1 MRRVGH
7 IIGRRGWREGGG
19 ALVLALCVLG
29 MAACRTVSKTDGH
42 HLYST
47 PKYGSDRFVVVRGY
61 TIHYVEAGEGSPLLL
76 IPGAFTTYRTWNR
89 VLPGLMLHNRVL
101 AVDYLGVGD
110 SDKPEQGFGYT
121 VEEQADVMAEL
132 IAALGLGRVNVMGAS
147 YGGAVALNLA
157 ARYPDLV
164 ERVVC
169 IEGGALITPEML
181 NYSRLGALVEW
192 PVLGDI
198 IWGFMQSGLFDGATA
213 RSIMGPAWDGLSPAE
228 RQEIVGVFSANIHT
242 VSRSSWA
249 GIYRVI
255 THRIDFM
262 DALDRTR
269 VPMLYLYG
277 EDSKY
282 RAVAEMNARHFER
295 HNPSIEVIAF
305 RGGIHDLQLQYP
317 GEVSRIVERFLGTTP
332 ADGVAARSAA
342 AAGGAGTPA
351 PGTRLYEQMQIENRV
366 LETDWSLYD
375 TDHDELRHAADD
387 PGSPLI
393 RTAVVSA
400 TD

>member
-1 MRRVGH
+1 MGSVWRA
-7 IIGRRGWREGGG
+7 IGRTRWRQGGG
-19 ALVLALCVLG
+19 ALALALCVLG
-29 MAACRTVSKTDGH
+29 AVGCSSVVQNGEHRV
-42 HLYST
+42 YSN
-47 PKYGSDRFVVVRGY
+47 PEYGSDQFVLVRGY
-61 TIHYVEAGEGSPLLL
+61 TIHYVEAGEGQPLLL

-89 VLPGLMLHNRVL
+89 VLPELMLHNRVL

-110 SDKPEQGFGYT
+110 SDKPERGFGYT

-132 IAALGLGRVNVMGAS
+132 IGALGLSRVNVMGAS

-198 IWGFMQSGLFDGATA
+198 VWGFMKSGLFDEATA
-213 RSIMGPAWDGLSPAE
+213 RSIMGAAWDELSPAE
-228 RQEIVGVFSANIHT
+228 RQEVVGVFSANLHT
-242 VSRSSWA
+242 VSRASWI
-249 GIYRVI
+249 GIYRAI
-255 THRIDFM
+255 TNRIDFM
-262 DALDRTR
+262 QALDWVR

-282 RAVAEMNARHFER
+282 RAVAEMNARHFKR
-295 HNPSIEVIAF
+295 HNPNIEVISL

-317 GEVSRIVERFLGTTP
+317 GEVSRIVQRFLDPTL
-332 ADGVAARSAA
+332 ADGVTARSAA
-342 AAGGAGTPA
+342 APGGGGDAGIGGDRTWGLRRAGAP
-351 PGTRLYEQMQIENRV
+351 
-366 LETDWSLYD
+366 
-375 TDHDELRHAADD
+375 
-387 PGSPLI
+387 
-393 RTAVVSA
+393 
-400 TD
+400 

>member
-1 MRRVGH
+1 MRCVGH
-7 IIGRRGWREGGG
+7 VIDRRRWRAGGG
-19 ALVLALCVLG
+19 ALALALCVLG
-29 MAACRTVSKTDGH
+29 AVACSTVSTTAGH
-42 HLYST
+42 PLYST
-47 PKYGSDRFVVVRGY
+47 PKYGSDRFVLVRGY
-61 TIHYVEAGEGSPLLL
+61 TIHYVEAGEGQPLLL

-89 VLPGLMLHNRVL
+89 VLPGLMRHNRVL

-110 SDKPEQGFGYT
+110 SDKPDQEFGYT

-132 IAALGLGRVNVMGAS
+132 IAALNLGRVNVMGAS

-157 ARYPDLV
+157 ARYPDLI

-169 IEGGALITPEML
+169 IEGGALITPETL

-198 IWGFMQSGLFDGATA
+198 IWGFMQSGLFDVTTA

-228 RQEIVGVFSANIHT
+228 RQEIVAVFSANIHT
-242 VSRSSWA
+242 VSRASWM
-249 GIYRVI
+249 GIYRAI
-255 THRIDFM
+255 TNRIDFM
-262 DALDRTR
+262 DALDQSR

-282 RAVAEMNARHFER
+282 RAVSEMNAKHFER

-317 GEVSRIVERFLGTTP
+317 GEVSRIVQRFLSRPP
-332 ADGVAARSAA
+332 ADGVV
-342 AAGGAGTPA
+342 AGSIAVPGGGWDAGTW
-351 PGTRLYEQMQIENRV
+351 E
-366 LETDWSLYD
+366 
-375 TDHDELRHAADD
+375 
-387 PGSPLI
+387 
-393 RTAVVSA
+393 A
-400 TD
+400 TP

>member
-1 MRRVGH
+1 MTVGRLVASRRWWQGV
-7 IIGRRGWREGGG
+7 G
-19 ALVLALCVLG
+19 ALGLALCVLG
-29 MAACRTVSKTDGH
+29 AAGCSTVARSGDH
-42 HLYST
+42 RVYSN
-47 PKYGSDRFVVVRGY
+47 PEYGSDRFALVRGY
-61 TIHYVEAGEGSPLLL
+61 TIHYVEAGQGRPLLL

-89 VLPGLMLHNRVL
+89 VLPRLMLHSRVL

-110 SDKPEQGFGYT
+110 SDKPERGFGYT

-132 IAALGLGRVNVMGAS
+132 IGALGLSRVNVMGAS

-181 NYSRLGALVEW
+181 NYNRLGALVEG

-198 IWGFMQSGLFDGATA
+198 IWGFMKSGLFDVAAA
-213 RSIMGPAWDGLSPAE
+213 RSIMGTAWDELSPAE

-242 VSRSSWA
+242 ISRSSWI
-249 GIYRVI
+249 GIYRAI
-255 THRIDFM
+255 TTGIDFVGV
-262 DALDRTR
+262 LGRTR

-295 HNPSIEVIAF
+295 HNPNIEVIAF
-305 RGGIHDLQLQYP
+305 RSGIHDLHLQFP
-317 GEVSRIVERFLGTTP
+317 GEVSRIVQRFLDPTP
-332 ADGVAARSAA
+332 SDGFVARSAA
-342 AAGGAGTPA
+342 APGQGRAAGSGGTGP
-351 PGTRLYEQMQIENRV
+351 
-366 LETDWSLYD
+366 
-375 TDHDELRHAADD
+375 
-387 PGSPLI
+387 
-393 RTAVVSA
+393 
-400 TD
+400 

>member
-1 MRRVGH
+1 MA
-7 IIGRRGWREGGG
+7 IGRFMVRKRWRQGVG
-19 ALVLALCVLG
+19 ALGLALCVLG
-29 MAACRTVSKTDGH
+29 GAGCSTVARNGEH
-42 HLYST
+42 RVYSN
-47 PKYGSDRFVVVRGY
+47 PEYGRDRFVQVRGY
-61 TIHYVEAGEGSPLLL
+61 TIHYVEAGQGRPLLL

-110 SDKPEQGFGYT
+110 SDKPERGFGYT

-132 IAALGLGRVNVMGAS
+132 IGTLGLSRVNVMGAS

-198 IWGFMQSGLFDGATA
+198 VWGFMKSGLFDEATA
-213 RSIMGPAWDGLSPAE
+213 RSIMGAAWDELSPAE
-228 RQEIVGVFSANIHT
+228 RQEVVGVFSANLHT
-242 VSRSSWA
+242 VSRASWI
-249 GIYRVI
+249 GIYRAI
-255 THRIDFM
+255 TNRIDFM
-262 DALDRTR
+262 QALDWVR

-282 RAVAEMNARHFER
+282 RAVAEMNARHFKR
-295 HNPSIEVIAF
+295 HNPNIEVISL

-317 GEVSRIVERFLGTTP
+317 GEVSRIVQRFLDPTL
-332 ADGVAARSAA
+332 ADGVTARSAA
-342 AAGGAGTPA
+342 APGGGRDAGIGGDRTWGLRRAGAP
-351 PGTRLYEQMQIENRV
+351 
-366 LETDWSLYD
+366 
-375 TDHDELRHAADD
+375 
-387 PGSPLI
+387 
-393 RTAVVSA
+393 
-400 TD
+400 